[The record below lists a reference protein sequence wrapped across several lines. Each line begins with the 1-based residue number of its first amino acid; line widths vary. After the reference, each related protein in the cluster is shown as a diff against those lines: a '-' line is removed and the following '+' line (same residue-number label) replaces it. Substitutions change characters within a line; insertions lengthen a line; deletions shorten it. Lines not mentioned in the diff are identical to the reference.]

1 MSEPR
6 RLPAEEIP
14 PAELVERLTVL
25 TGDIINLIDRE
36 TELLAACEP
45 LKITDLQPEKAR
57 LSNEYSMDIKAI
69 GLMPELIDRAPA
81 EKIGRMKAMMKKL
94 EERVAVNAEALLAA
108 KSVSERIV
116 KNVAAA
122 VSPQAKAGA
131 AYGRDGAAIRP
142 AISRTSALA
151 LDQRI

>member
-1 MSEPR
+1 VSETR
-6 RLPAEEIP
+6 RLPAQDIP
-14 PAELVERLTVL
+14 AAELVDRLTVL
-25 TGDIINLIDRE
+25 TGDIIKLIDHE

-69 GLMPELIDRAPA
+69 GLKPELIDRAPA
-81 EKIGRMKAMMKKL
+81 EKVGHMKALMKRL
-94 EERVAVNAEALLAA
+94 EERVAANAEALLAA
-108 KSVSERIV
+108 KSVSESIV

-122 VSPQAKAGA
+122 VSPQTRAGA

-142 AISRTSALA
+142 VVSRTAALA

>member
-6 RLPAEEIP
+6 RLAAEDIPA
-14 PAELVERLTVL
+14 AELVDRLTVL
-25 TGDIINLIDRE
+25 TGDIIKLIDHE

-45 LKITDLQPEKAR
+45 LKITDLQADKAR

-69 GLMPELIDRAPA
+69 GLKPELIDRAPA
-81 EKIGRMKAMMKKL
+81 EKISRMKTLMKKL

-108 KSVSERIV
+108 KSVSESIV

-131 AYGRDGAAIRP
+131 AYGRDGAAVRP
-142 AISRTSALA
+142 AVSRIAAMA